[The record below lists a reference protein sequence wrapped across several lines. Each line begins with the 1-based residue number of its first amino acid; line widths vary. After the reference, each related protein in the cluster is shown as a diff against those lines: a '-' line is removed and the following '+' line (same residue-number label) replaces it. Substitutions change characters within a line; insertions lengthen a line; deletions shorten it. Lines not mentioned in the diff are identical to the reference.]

1 MATPFL
7 LALKKFIP
15 LLSHLRHGGSQ
26 EFLKIDLSRIDKKA
40 CLRNLG
46 AVVSPRANEMLAI
59 GPILEFAMV
68 DRRFIEESDVLINLL
83 N

>member
-1 MATPFL
+1 
-7 LALKKFIP
+7 
-15 LLSHLRHGGSQ
+15 
-26 EFLKIDLSRIDKKA
+26 LKIDLSRIDKKA

-59 GPILEFAMV
+59 GPILEFDMV